1 MPVSRHRLTLLPGG
15 LAPRPT
21 ASPVTEAGGVPLVIH
36 AVLTVEGG
44 RRQRASAVTLTRG
57 VDGRW
62 CGRLG
67 SPRDPLDGE
76 VLPIDALLDAVLQRA
91 VGHPGPTSDSRRRV

>member
-21 ASPVTEAGGVPLVIH
+21 VPAVTQREGLPLVVN
-36 AVLTVEGG
+36 AVLTVEVG
-44 RRQRASAVTLTRG
+44 RRRGASTVTLTRG

-67 SPRDPLDGE
+67 SPQEPLAGE

-91 VGHPGPTSDSRRRV
+91 GGHPGPTSDSRRRV